1 VEIVRGKTFCR
12 LAGGAAIDWLPEAA
26 LGWLSAGSRDLAPTI
41 YPFLVLSSP
50 PKYSSFF
57 SFAITDIVSA

>member
-1 VEIVRGKTFCR
+1 MEIVRGKTFCR

-41 YPFLVLSSP
+41 LSIFGTLESAKVFFLL
-50 PKYSSFF
+50 
-57 SFAITDIVSA
+57 